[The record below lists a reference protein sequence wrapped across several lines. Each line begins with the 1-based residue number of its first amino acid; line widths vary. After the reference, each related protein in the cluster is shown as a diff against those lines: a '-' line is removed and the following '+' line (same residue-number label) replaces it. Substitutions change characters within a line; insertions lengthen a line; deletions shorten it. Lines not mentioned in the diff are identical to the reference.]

1 MRYPK
6 SILITGGSSGIGEAL
21 ALEYAASGIRLA
33 LTGRDSARLEAVAEA
48 CRAKGADVVV
58 GLVDV
63 RDAAAMRQWIE
74 AEDDKTPFDL
84 VIANAGV
91 SREGLEDLDREARL
105 RRVLATN
112 IDGVINT
119 VQPALD
125 RMRGRKRGQVAIM
138 SSIASFLGLPSALA
152 YSTSKAA
159 VRIYGEG
166 LRGEA
171 RRDGIEV
178 SVICPGYI
186 RTPLTKN
193 NTFSMP
199 FLMDADRAARIIR
212 RGLARNA
219 ARIAFPFPMYAL
231 VWFMA
236 ALPAF
241 ISDRL
246 SRIASGSA

>member
-1 MRYPK
+1 MRNPK

-21 ALEYAASGIRLA
+21 ALEYAAPGIRLA
-33 LTGRDSARLEAVAEA
+33 LTGRSSDRLDAVAES
-48 CRAKGADVVV
+48 CRTKGAEVSTSVA
-58 GLVDV
+58 DV
-63 RDAAAMRQWIE
+63 RDAAALRAWIE
-74 AEDDKTPFDL
+74 AEDDKTPLDL

-91 SREGLEDLDREARL
+91 SRAGLEDLDHEARL

-112 IDGVINT
+112 IEGVINT

-125 RMRGRKRGQVAIM
+125 RMRVRKGGQIAIM
-138 SSIASFLGLPSALA
+138 SSVASFIGMPRAIA

-159 VRIYGEG
+159 VRTYGEG
-166 LRGEA
+166 LRGA
-171 RRDGIEV
+171 VRRDGVEV

-186 RTPLTKN
+186 RSHLTAN

-212 RGLARNA
+212 RGLSRNA
-219 ARIAFPFPMYAL
+219 ARIAFPFPVYAL
-231 VWFMA
+231 LWFMG
-236 ALPAF
+236 ALPAS

-246 SRIASGSA
+246 SRIASGNA

>member
-6 SILITGGSSGIGEAL
+6 SILITGGSSGIGETL

-48 CRAKGADVVV
+48 CRAKGADVVT

-119 VQPALD
+119 VQPALE

-246 SRIASGSA
+246 TRIASGSA

>member
-1 MRYPK
+1 MRNPK

-21 ALEYAASGIRLA
+21 ALEYAAPGILLA
-33 LTGRDSARLEAVAEA
+33 LMGRDTARLEAVAAA
-48 CRAKGADVVV
+48 CRAKGAEATV
-58 GLVDV
+58 GAVDV

-91 SREGLEDLDREARL
+91 SREGLEDLDHEARL
-105 RRVLATN
+105 RTVLAIN
-112 IDGVINT
+112 LDGTVNT

-125 RMRGRKRGQVAIM
+125 RMRARKQGQIAVM
-138 SSIASFLGLPSALA
+138 SSIASFFGMPRAVA

-166 LRGEA
+166 LRGDA
-171 RRDGIEV
+171 RRDGVEV

-186 RTPLTKN
+186 RSHMTKN
-193 NTFSMP
+193 NPFSMP
-199 FLMDADRAARIIR
+199 FLMDTDRAARIIR

-236 ALPAF
+236 ALPAV

-246 SRIASGSA
+246 LRASSGNA

>member
-1 MRYPK
+1 MRSPK

-33 LTGRDSARLEAVAEA
+33 LTGRDQARLEAVAGA
-48 CRAKGADVVV
+48 CRAKGAEVVT

-91 SREGLEDLDREARL
+91 SREGLQDLDREARL

-125 RMRGRKRGQVAIM
+125 RMRVRERGQVAIM
-138 SSIASFLGLPSALA
+138 SSIASFLGMPSAIA

-186 RTPLTKN
+186 RSPLTQN
-193 NTFSMP
+193 NTFPMP
-199 FLMDADRAARIIR
+199 FLMDADRAAKIIR
-212 RGLARNA
+212 RGLARDA

-246 SRIASGSA
+246 SRIASGNA

>member
-6 SILITGGSSGIGEAL
+6 SILITGGSSGVGEAL
-21 ALEYAASGIRLA
+21 ALGYAAPGVYLA
-33 LTGRDSARLEAVAEA
+33 LTGRSSDRLDAVADA
-48 CRAKGADVVV
+48 CRAKGAEVSTAVA
-58 GLVDV
+58 DV
-63 RDAAAMRQWIE
+63 RDAAAMRAWIE
-74 AEDDKTPFDL
+74 AEDDKAPLDL

-91 SREGLEDLDREARL
+91 SREGLQDMDHETRL
-105 RRVLATN
+105 RCVLATN
-112 IDGVINT
+112 IEGVINT

-125 RMRGRKRGQVAIM
+125 RMRSRKKGQVAIM
-138 SSIASFLGLPSALA
+138 SSIASFFGMPRAVA

-159 VRIYGEG
+159 VRTYGEG

-171 RRDGIEV
+171 RRDGVEV
-178 SVICPGYI
+178 SVVCPGYI
-186 RTPLTKN
+186 RSPMTKN
-193 NTFSMP
+193 NSFSMP
-199 FLMDADRAARIIR
+199 FLMDTDRAARIIR

-231 VWFMA
+231 VWFLG

-246 SRIASGSA
+246 LRVASGNA

>member
-1 MRYPK
+1 MRSPK

-21 ALEYAASGIRLA
+21 ALEYAASGIHLA
-33 LTGRDSARLEAVAEA
+33 LTGRDQARLEAVAGA
-48 CRAKGADVVV
+48 CRAKGAEVVT

-91 SREGLEDLDREARL
+91 SREGLQDLDREARL

-125 RMRGRKRGQVAIM
+125 RMRVRERGQVAVM
-138 SSIASFLGLPSALA
+138 SSIASFLGMPRAIP

-186 RTPLTKN
+186 RSPLTKN
-193 NTFSMP
+193 NTFPMP
-199 FLMDADRAARIIR
+199 FLMDADRAAKIIR
-212 RGLARNA
+212 RGLARDA

-241 ISDRL
+241 VSDRL
-246 SRIASGSA
+246 SRIASGNA

>member
-48 CRAKGADVVV
+48 CRAKGADAVTGV
-58 GLVDV
+58 VDV

-246 SRIASGSA
+246 TRIASGSA

>member
-1 MRYPK
+1 MRSPK

-21 ALEYAASGIRLA
+21 ALEYAASGIHLA
-33 LTGRDSARLEAVAEA
+33 LTGRDQARLEAVAGA
-48 CRAKGADVVV
+48 CRAKGAEVVT

-91 SREGLEDLDREARL
+91 SREGLQDLDREARL

-125 RMRGRKRGQVAIM
+125 RMRVRERGQVAVM
-138 SSIASFLGLPSALA
+138 SSIASFLGMPRAIA

-186 RTPLTKN
+186 RSPLTKN
-193 NTFSMP
+193 NTFPMP
-199 FLMDADRAARIIR
+199 FLMDADRAAKIIR
-212 RGLARNA
+212 RGLARDA

-241 ISDRL
+241 VSDRL
-246 SRIASGSA
+246 SRIASGNA

>member
-1 MRYPK
+1 MRNPK

-21 ALEYAASGIRLA
+21 ALEYSAPGIHLA
-33 LTGRDSARLEAVAEA
+33 LTGRDTARLDAVAEA
-48 CRAKGADVVV
+48 CRAKGAEVVT
-58 GLVDV
+58 GSVDV

-84 VIANAGV
+84 AIANAGV
-91 SREGLEDLDREARL
+91 SREGLQDLDLEARL

-112 IDGVINT
+112 IDGVVNT

-125 RMRGRKRGQVAIM
+125 RMRTRKRGQVAIM

-159 VRIYGEG
+159 VRVYGEG
-166 LRGEA
+166 LRGAA

-246 SRIASGSA
+246 TRIASGNA

>member
-33 LTGRDSARLEAVAEA
+33 LTGRDSARLEAVAGA
-48 CRAKGADVVV
+48 CRAIGADVVTGV
-58 GLVDV
+58 VDV

-91 SREGLEDLDREARL
+91 SREGLQDLDREARL

-125 RMRGRKRGQVAIM
+125 RMRVRKRGQVAVM
-138 SSIASFLGLPSALA
+138 SSIASFLGMPRSIA

-178 SVICPGYI
+178 SVICPGYV
-186 RTPLTKN
+186 RTHLTKN

-199 FLMDADRAARIIR
+199 FLMDADRAAKIIR

-231 VWFMA
+231 VWFMG

-241 ISDRL
+241 VSDRL
-246 SRIASGSA
+246 SRISSGNA